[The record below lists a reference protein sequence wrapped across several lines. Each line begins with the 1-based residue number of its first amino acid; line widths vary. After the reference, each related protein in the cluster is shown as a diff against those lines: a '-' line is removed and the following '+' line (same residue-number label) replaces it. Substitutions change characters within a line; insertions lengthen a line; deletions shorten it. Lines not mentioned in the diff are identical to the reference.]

1 MQFWRSF
8 SGIGVLV
15 CAATLP
21 AAKPAM
27 KDQYAEVNGV
37 RLHYVESGKGQLVL
51 FLHGFP
57 EFWYAWKGLIADFG
71 RDHHAVALDMRG
83 YNLSARPE
91 SVEAYRVPVI
101 VEDVRA
107 LAEKLKAKKFVLVG
121 HDWGGV
127 IAWAFAAQHPEML
140 DKLVIINAPHP
151 TVFARELANNP
162 AQQEASSYFNL
173 FTSPQAEQVL
183 SANNYAAML
192 QALGSAIN
200 DEDRNQYLAAWHQ
213 PGGLTGGLNYYRAS
227 QLRSPAGAPPGE
239 ASQPPAIQQLAPI
252 TTPTLVIWGEKDTAL
267 LTGNLDGLDQ
277 QVKNLKIERVP
288 DGSHWVIHEKPATV
302 IQDIRAFLKSGA

>member
-1 MQFWRSF
+1 MLLCT
-8 SGIGVLV
+8 VLM
-15 CAATLP
+15 AAD
-21 AAKPAM
+21 KPEW
-27 KDQYAEVNGV
+27 KDRYAEVNGV
-37 RLHYVESGKGQLVL
+37 RLHYVEEGKGELIL

-57 EFWYAWKGLIADFG
+57 EFWYAWKDLLADFG

-91 SVEAYRVPVI
+91 SVDAYRVPLI

-107 LAEKLKAKKFVLVG
+107 LAESLKAKKFVLVG

-140 DKLVIINAPHP
+140 EKLVIINAPHP

-162 AQQEASSYFNL
+162 AQQKASAYFNL
-173 FTSPQAEQVL
+173 FTSPQAEQFL
-183 SANNYAAML
+183 SANNYAGML
-192 QALGSAIN
+192 QAFGSALSE
-200 DEDRNQYLAAWHQ
+200 EDQKQYLAAWNL
-213 PGGLTGGLNYYRAS
+213 PGGLTGGLNFYRAS
-227 QLRSPAGAPPGE
+227 QLSSPAGAPPGD
-239 ASQPPAIQQLAPI
+239 AAKPPAIQPLALI

-277 QVKNLKIERVP
+277 FVKPLTIERIP
-288 DGSHWVIHEKPATV
+288 DGSHWVVHEKPAVV
-302 IQDIRAFLKSGA
+302 IERIRKFLKSGA